1 MKGKMVLLVA
11 VMVLSLGLVGTPAS
25 WANELTYQ
33 NVTFGLVDNGSGS
46 LTFTINNALSANGD
60 WAGIDTLSSF
70 SLKNIGGTSMTLGG
84 WDVSSNELN
93 AGGCS
98 GGGSGGYCFT
108 RQGSPLTLT
117 NNVTLNLAYTGTLNM
132 TAPTLKVLFGGADVP
147 NGHGSLLSQPVTAPE
162 PSSLMLLG
170 GVLAGVGI
178 WRRKAIQI

>member
-70 SLKNIGGTSMTLGG
+70 SLKNIGGTNMTLGG

-93 AGGCS
+93 AGGWDMRCS
-98 GGGSGGYCFT
+98 IRTSS
-108 RQGSPLTLT
+108 RAVRSQ
-117 NNVTLNLAYTGTLNM
+117 
-132 TAPTLKVLFGGADVP
+132 APV
-147 NGHGSLLSQPVTAPE
+147 
-162 PSSLMLLG
+162 
-170 GVLAGVGI
+170 
-178 WRRKAIQI
+178 R